1 MNQLTKAQI
10 SVGLLAFFATMWGL
24 VKQITISSNLLV
36 AYGLIGVLFVVLL
49 VLSIILLG
57 ILEWVNIFDLK
68 TNSILT
74 LLVLITVGLSS
85 TVYNIPI

>member
-24 VKQITISSNLLV
+24 VRQITPSSDLIIAFGIIS
-36 AYGLIGVLFVVLL
+36 ILFVVLL
-49 VLSIILLG
+49 VLSVVLLG

-74 LLVLITVGLSS
+74 LIVLITVGISS
-85 TVYNIPI
+85 AL